1 MVFRGK
7 NTKIR
12 PRIGKKQQG
21 KGFPIGL
28 LASATEP
35 LLGEIAKPISKT
47 IFGKERKRRR

>member
-12 PRIGKKQQG
+12 PRIKKNQQG

-28 LASATEP
+28 LASAAEL
-35 LLGEIAKPISKT
+35 LLGEIAKLIFKT